1 MVQTIGKWDYLPINP
16 LTFRAVNEKILQKMY
31 FLNRYNAASKLA
43 PLLEKYKDKAGVI
56 LAVPRGGVP
65 IGYYLAKYL
74 GLPLDLLM
82 TKKIGH
88 PANEEFAIGAVGL
101 EGSIVDNSYDIPKN
115 YIERESNR
123 IRKSL
128 AERYKEFM
136 GDKEPLDIKNKI
148 VIVVDDGIATG
159 KTILV
164 TLKLLRAKNP
174 KKIIVAVPVSSVEA
188 AKQISKEADEFIC
201 LYTPEP
207 FYGVGR
213 FYKDFSQTSDGEV
226 KLLLKKLQERGH
238 AA

>member
-1 MVQTIGKWDYLPINP
+1 
-16 LTFRAVNEKILQKMY
+16 MY
-31 FLNRYNAASKLA
+31 FLNRYDAASRLA
-43 PLLEKYKDKAGVI
+43 PLLAKYKNKEGVI

-74 GLPLDLLM
+74 DFPLDLLM

-101 EGSIVDNSYDIPKN
+101 EESIVDNTYDIPQD
-115 YIERESNR
+115 YIEQETSR

-148 VIVVDDGIATG
+148 AIVVDDGIATG

-174 KKIIVAVPVSSVEA
+174 KKVIVAVPVSSVEA
-188 AKQISKEADEFIC
+188 AMQIAKEADEFIC

-213 FYKDFSQTSDGEV
+213 FYKDFSQTSDEEV
-226 KLLLKKLQERGH
+226 KSLLKNLQERGH

>member
-1 MVQTIGKWDYLPINP
+1 
-16 LTFRAVNEKILQKMY
+16 MY
-31 FLNRYNAASKLA
+31 FLNRYDAASKLA
-43 PLLEKYKDKAGVI
+43 PLLEKYRDKEGVI

-65 IGYYLAKYL
+65 IAYYLAKYL
-74 GLPLDLLM
+74 DLPLDLLM

-101 EGSIVDNSYDIPKN
+101 EGCIVDNIYDIPQD
-115 YIERESNR
+115 YIEQETNR

-128 AERYKEFM
+128 AERYREFM
-136 GDKEPLDIKNKI
+136 GDKEPLDIKDKM

-188 AKQISKEADEFIC
+188 AMQISKEADEFIC
-201 LYTPEP
+201 LYTPKP

-213 FYKDFSQTSDGEV
+213 FYKDFSQTSDEEV
-226 KLLLKKLQERGH
+226 KLLLKHPQERGH

>member
-1 MVQTIGKWDYLPINP
+1 
-16 LTFRAVNEKILQKMY
+16 MY
-31 FLNRYNAASKLA
+31 FLNRYDAASRLA
-43 PLLEKYKDKAGVI
+43 PLLAKYKNKEGVI

-74 GLPLDLLM
+74 DFPLDLLM

-101 EGSIVDNSYDIPKN
+101 EESIVDNTYDIPQD
-115 YIERESNR
+115 YIEQETSR

-136 GDKEPLDIKNKI
+136 DDKEPLDIKNKI
-148 VIVVDDGIATG
+148 AIVVDDGIATG

-174 KKIIVAVPVSSVEA
+174 KKVIVAVPVSSVEA
-188 AKQISKEADEFIC
+188 AMQIAKEADEFIC

-213 FYKDFSQTSDGEV
+213 FYKDFSQTSDEEV
-226 KLLLKKLQERGH
+226 KSLLKNLQERGH